1 MLLDLAGNS
10 TLRRCYEALS
20 GPVRRLRRI
29 AMRQPG
35 RMSASLDHARAIV
48 AAIAL
53 RDEDAAERAMRAQLT
68 TARAAVTAV
77 LSR

>member
-1 MLLDLAGNS
+1 MA
-10 TLRRCYEALS
+10 
-20 GPVRRLRRI
+20 
-29 AMRQPG
+29 
-35 RMSASLDHARAIV
+35 ASLDHARAIV